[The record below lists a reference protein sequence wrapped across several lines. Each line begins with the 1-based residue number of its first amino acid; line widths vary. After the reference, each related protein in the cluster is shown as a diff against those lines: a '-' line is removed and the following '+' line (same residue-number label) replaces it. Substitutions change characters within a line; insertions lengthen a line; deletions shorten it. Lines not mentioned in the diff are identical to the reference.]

1 MTVAGE
7 HALQGVTTV
16 EMGVQRL
23 SVETAVVVTVAVLV
37 TVAVQVLT
45 LTTVQ
50 VVVTVL
56 PANAPTAKAVRAAAA
71 LAVKDFMVLT
81 IVERA
86 KERNSKRESS
96 RTQEM
101 NESKP
106 RLI

>member
-1 MTVAGE
+1 MAGE

-56 PANAPTAKAVRAAAA
+56 PAKAPTAKAERVAAA
-71 LAVKDFMVLT
+71 LAVKDLMET

-86 KERNSKRESS
+86 NERNSKREN
-96 RTQEM
+96 RWTQEM
-101 NESKP
+101 NELKP